1 MLDRLLGAWLL
12 LDSVISIAYYLRR
25 RDETWVQNHSVRV
38 VRGLIG
44 LFYLWRGWRGNRKGG
59 EGDEGDDSVSVA

>member
-12 LDSVISIAYYLRR
+12 LDSVVSIAYYFRKPG
-25 RDETWVQNHSVRV
+25 ETWVQNHSVRV

-44 LFYLWRGWRGNRKGG
+44 LFYLWRGWKGKY
-59 EGDEGDDSVSVA
+59 

>member
-12 LDSVISIAYYLRR
+12 LDSVISIAYYLRKPN
-25 RDETWVQNHSVRV
+25 ETWVQNHSVRV

-44 LFYLWRGWRGNRKGG
+44 LFYLWRGWK
-59 EGDEGDDSVSVA
+59 EKS